1 MREEEVIS
9 VIKDRKDEKE
19 DNDHRDENK
28 EVYDRG
34 WGWCVVAGELT
45 FKFLDFDLFIFSMF
59 SM

>member
-34 WGWCVVAGELT
+34 WGWCVVAGEITL
-45 FKFLDFDLFIFSMF
+45 KFPDFDL
-59 SM
+59 

>member
-1 MREEEVIS
+1 MIS

-34 WGWCVVAGELT
+34 WGWCVVAGELIP
-45 FKFLDFDLFIFSMF
+45 KFLDFDL
-59 SM
+59 

>member
-1 MREEEVIS
+1 MIS

-19 DNDHRDENK
+19 DNDHRAENR

-45 FKFLDFDLFIFSMF
+45 LKFLDFDL
-59 SM
+59 